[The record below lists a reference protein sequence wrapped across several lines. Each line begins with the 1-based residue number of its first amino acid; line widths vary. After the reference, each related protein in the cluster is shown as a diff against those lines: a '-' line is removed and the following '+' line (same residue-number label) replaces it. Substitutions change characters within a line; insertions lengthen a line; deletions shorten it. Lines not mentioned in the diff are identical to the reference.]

1 MNKKMNLDGFKHLS
15 KCLNKVEM
23 LHLMYCDVTND
34 QVKVLSEAILGLTD
48 PVNILIIHCLN

>member
-1 MNKKMNLDGFKHLS
+1 MNLDGFKHLS
-15 KCLNKVEM
+15 KCLNKVEI
-23 LHLMYCDVTND
+23 LYLRACYVTND

>member
-1 MNKKMNLDGFKHLS
+1 MNLDGFKHLS

-23 LHLMYCDVTND
+23 LHLRGCDVTND